1 MKLMRSLHRVIF
13 FIVKKIIY
21 ATTNLR
27 IIKESVLIMTF
38 KHDYLGNNV

>member
-1 MKLMRSLHRVIF
+1 MKLMRSLHRV
-13 FIVKKIIY
+13 IVKKIIY